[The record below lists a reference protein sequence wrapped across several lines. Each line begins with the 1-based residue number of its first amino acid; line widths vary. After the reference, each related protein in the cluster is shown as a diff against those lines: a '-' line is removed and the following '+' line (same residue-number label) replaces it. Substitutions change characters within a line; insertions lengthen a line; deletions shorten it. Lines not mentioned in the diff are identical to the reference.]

1 MKDAENKVRTS
12 ITIDPELLKAVKK
25 AAALVPQSVSAY
37 IEAALRSYYVSDVT
51 LDSRR
56 DQAVREV
63 NEYKE
68 ALSNPDSE
76 SEIIVV
82 E

>member
-1 MKDAENKVRTS
+1 MKDTENKVRTS

-37 IEAALRSYYVSDVT
+37 IEAALRAYYVSDVT

-56 DQAVREV
+56 DQTLREV
-63 NEYKE
+63 NEFKE
-68 ALSNPDSE
+68 TLTADNADNEL
-76 SEIIVV
+76 IVV